1 MVAFQLG
8 REIAEEEIVDRAL
21 VADAM
26 GRVAEKIVQDPVIA
40 QGHGTDLDQGI
51 DPARRDV
58 GRDHPE
64 EAEDETI
71 AVNIAAA
78 ELVAVAVIPVETMV
92 VPIVA
97 ARRTAVVEEEEE
109 EKEEAAAVVGVT
121 AVATSHNPDAVRV
134 LHLVSTITGTVALR
148 ESVKAAANGVAR
160 TNNRLLRQG
169 HPWVHQLLGSMIDEV
184 TIVDLI
190 LTIATLVVVGT
201 LAVSSLM
208 VDEDLS
214 RTVIIGM
221 MIEKDR

>member
-1 MVAFQLG
+1 MVAFQPG
-8 REIAEEEIVDRAL
+8 KEIAEEEIVDRAL

-26 GRVAEKIVQDPVIA
+26 GRVAERIVQDRDIA
-40 QGHGTDLDQGI
+40 QGHGTDLDQEI

-64 EAEDETI
+64 EEEDETI

-97 ARRTAVVEEEEE
+97 ARRTVVVEEEEE
-109 EKEEAAAVVGVT
+109 EKEEAAAVGVT

-148 ESVKAAANGVAR
+148 ESAKAAANGVAR
-160 TNNRLLRQG
+160 MNNRLLRQG

-208 VDEDLS
+208 LDEDLS